1 MERERVIVLV
11 VVVAA
16 AVVVVVVLARITNC
30 GCSVQATCYRLHTCC
45 YISRL
50 AGEKRVQTDR
60 VTWYLK
66 LRYPDTITPIS
77 SR

>member
-1 MERERVIVLV
+1 MI
-11 VVVAA
+11 VVVAVA
-16 AVVVVVVLARITNC
+16 VVVVVLARITNC
-30 GCSVQATCYRLHTCC
+30 GCSVLLLQATCYRLHTCC

-60 VTWYLK
+60 VTWYLN